1 LHPAAARNRQ
11 LSPEKGPEMN
21 AELETI
27 INSAI
32 AQEELSHEFYR
43 RMASLVTHQETKE
56 TFEYLAKE
64 ELEHKHFL
72 KSCVTPQGCKLAGQ
86 AQNVHLAE
94 MLKAPEFSDELSPKE
109 ALVIAM
115 KREEGSYKF
124 YQTLA
129 SLQPPGEIRAFLEK
143 MAQVELKHKE
153 KVEYLYDNVA
163 FPEVW

>member
-1 LHPAAARNRQ
+1 M
-11 LSPEKGPEMN
+11 S

-27 INSAI
+27 IKSAI

-43 RMASLVTHQETKE
+43 RMANLVTHQETKD
-56 TFEYLAKE
+56 TFEYLSRE

-72 KSCVTPQGCKLAGQ
+72 QSCLTPQGCKLAGE
-86 AQNVHLAE
+86 AHNTHLAE
-94 MLKAPEFSDELSPKE
+94 LLRAPEFQEGMSPKE
-109 ALVIAM
+109 ALIIAM

-143 MAQVELKHKE
+143 MAQVELSHKE
-153 KVEYLYDNVA
+153 KMEYLYDNVA